1 MFCISR
7 ALPSGKTFPYGKS
20 PISMNE
26 KFDYLHVE
34 INLDAWYPTKKLQIY
49 SEHKMF
55 STYVFEIIIIV
66 SQAISLWINGNSIL
80 FHTCYSQFLYVYY
93 HEDNDVLPIST

>member
-26 KFDYLHVE
+26 KFDYLYVE
-34 INLDAWYPTKKLQIY
+34 INLDA
-49 SEHKMF
+49 F
-55 STYVFEIIIIV
+55 R
-66 SQAISLWINGNSIL
+66 G
-80 FHTCYSQFLYVYY
+80 
-93 HEDNDVLPIST
+93 